1 MNWEDSDIAQFRDYN
16 KKSGGR
22 LIKVLQSRIPI
33 CNGKTIETV
42 ALEAKYKEG
51 YEKAVKDIEEMLA
64 DPDQNIDPSS
74 GKFAEM

>member
-1 MNWEDSDIAQFRDYN
+1 MNWEESDIALFRDYH
-16 KKSGGR
+16 KRSGGK
-22 LIKVLQSRIPI
+22 LLQVLLSRIPL

-51 YEKAVKDIEEMLA
+51 YEKAVKDVQEMLA
-64 DPDQNIDPSS
+64 DPVQNFDPSS